1 MKRLKSRSDQ
11 EVDQRKQEKEQIKKV
26 DDSEKKFIAKRFFE
40 DVESSIKTF
49 LTISIAISCS
59 KEKE

>member
-1 MKRLKSRSDQ
+1 
-11 EVDQRKQEKEQIKKV
+11 V